1 MTESP
6 IFVRTHDLLLW
17 LIPLTVKFPRQQRFV
32 MAAALQREVFAMQEF
47 LFHAVRS
54 KQPRA
59 ALLRADVSLAQLRSH
74 FRLSHQ
80 MQMVS
85 AGQYAHGA
93 KLIDEVGRLLGAWL
107 KGKAE

>member
-1 MTESP
+1 MNESP

-32 MAAALQREVFAMQEF
+32 MAAALQREAFAVQEF
-47 LFHAVRS
+47 LFHA
-54 KQPRA
+54 
-59 ALLRADVSLAQLRSH
+59 LLRADVALAQVRSH

-80 MQMVS
+80 MEMLS

-93 KLIDEVGRLLGAWL
+93 KLIDEVGCLLGAWL